1 MIIYR
6 VKYDQDVNTL
16 AKYAKNKKDA
26 NKLRSQLK
34 KQQKEDES
42 NPYNGYGDYVGISHI
57 SDPEKMDLG
66 YSKAEVVHWLNT
78 YCEVVV

>member
-26 NKLRSQLK
+26 NKLRTQLK

>member
-26 NKLRSQLK
+26 NKLRTWLK
-34 KQQKEDES
+34 KQEKEDLANS
-42 NPYNGYGDYVGISHI
+42 DGYGDYLGIS
-57 SDPEKMDLG
+57 DVGEPQKMDLG
-66 YSKAEVVHWLNT
+66 YSKAEVVHWLNI
-78 YCEVVV
+78 YCEVVA